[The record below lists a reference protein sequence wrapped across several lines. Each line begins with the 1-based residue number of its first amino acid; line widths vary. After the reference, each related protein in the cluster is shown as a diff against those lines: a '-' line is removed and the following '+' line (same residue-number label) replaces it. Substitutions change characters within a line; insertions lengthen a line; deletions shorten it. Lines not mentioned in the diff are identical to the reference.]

1 MRQTVQ
7 RHLLPL
13 TAIIAVLLTAC
24 MADEVGGVY
33 MITKETD
40 TLHAVA
46 DQKAELTFNAG
57 GEWTAST
64 ADSWLEITP
73 QNGDGGRNTI
83 TVRTTEQNR
92 TKQLRKTLVMVSS
105 DGKSQAVP
113 VIQRSDF
120 AFFDTLSYQVGP
132 EGDEVILSFTTN
144 VPKGE
149 LYISYVKY
157 GWFSIESNE
166 EKTRAGEWSGKVKPI
181 TVMPNE
187 STEERSAKFVLGFYD
202 ERKNFMVLD
211 STWIHQKGAVP

>member
-7 RHLLPL
+7 RHLLLL
-13 TAIIAVLLTAC
+13 TAVIAVLLTAC

-92 TKQLRKTLVMVSS
+92 TKQLRKTLVMISS

-113 VIQRSDF
+113 VIQRNDF
-120 AFFDTLSYQVGP
+120 AFFDTLSYQVGS

>member
-92 TKQLRKTLVMVSS
+92 TKQLRKTLVMISS

-120 AFFDTLSYQVGP
+120 ALFDTLSYQVGP